1 VSIKGPVHLHL
12 KDFVINAKKWIGRAQ
27 TQKDDLLDLLDGRPK
42 RDPTIDLATPKVA
55 CGHGDGRW
63 YVDPTSLGP
72 RSVVYS
78 VGVGY
83 DISFDLAMMRR
94 FGCEVQAFDPT
105 TLAKVWLS
113 RQRLPAGFRFHD
125 VGLAHFD
132 GEAVFSLPPRH
143 SVSYTMKQVA
153 HGTNEHRAQVRRLAT
168 LMADLGHPSLDV
180 LKIDIEGAEFELIDD
195 LVTLAPKIRQL
206 LIEFHDRLADGSG
219 RAHTAQAV
227 ERLKGA
233 GFKLFHVSRRGYEY
247 CFSRSASV

>member
-1 VSIKGPVHLHL
+1 MPVNY

-27 TQKDDLLDLLDGRPK
+27 AHMDDLLDMLDGRPK
-42 RDPTIDLATPKVA
+42 RDPTIDVATTKVA
-55 CGHGDGRW
+55 CGHEDGRW

-72 RSVVYS
+72 QSFVYS

-83 DISFDLAMMRR
+83 DISFDLAMIRR
-94 FGCEVQAFDPT
+94 FDCEVQAFDPT
-105 TLAKVWLS
+105 TLAKVWLG

-125 VGLAHFD
+125 IGLAHFD

-143 SVSYTMKQVA
+143 SVSFTMKQVA

-168 LMADLGHPSLDV
+168 LMADLGHSSIDV
-180 LKIDIEGAEFELIDD
+180 LKIDIEGAEFDLIDD
-195 LVTLAPKIRQL
+195 LVTLAPNIRQL
-206 LIEFHDRLADGSG
+206 LIEFHDRLADSSG
-219 RAHTAQAV
+219 RSHTAQAV

-247 CFSRSASV
+247 CFVRSASV